1 MTNRPTP
8 TEPQTTQTFG
18 HFLLVLMV
26 TCFMVLSA
34 IPQEAQALKIIRN
47 FTGGTPQPTAIGKGN
62 LEEIF
67 NAAADHW
74 EYAIQD
80 DHTIIL
86 NFGWAPVGG
95 GLHTLIHQGG
105 TPNRET
111 EGTIQFNNN
120 TNTGNFQWWLDPT
133 PYLHEEFQSYTETT
147 QDLGA
152 GKVNVSRTFSNP
164 VGVYASGSHIDLFSV
179 ALHEIGHALGKSLA
193 NKNWKP
199 SSQQGHITIS
209 IPRPFAGTTI
219 PLATN
224 NYGVTNHMHPT
235 KIQGHPVMGSAHAHT
250 RQLLSAL
257 DILANAQVSNFSLL
271 KLNPQNF
278 SSTTTV
284 MICSPKKSQSSQQ
297 PCLKS
302 KG

>member
-1 MTNRPTP
+1 MNRLIPTK
-8 TEPQTTQTFG
+8 TQATKSNVPFI
-18 HFLLVLMV
+18 LLMIVSF
-26 TCFMVLSA
+26 FMMWSGF
-34 IPQEAQALKIIRN
+34 PQEAQALKIIRN
-47 FTGGTPQPTAIGKGN
+47 FIGGTPQPTAIGEGN
-62 LEEIF
+62 LEDIF

-95 GLHTLIHQGG
+95 GLHTLIYQGG

-120 TNTGNFQWWLDPT
+120 TNQGNFQWWLDPT
-133 PYLHEEFQSYTETT
+133 PNLHEEFQSYTETT

-152 GKVNVSRTFSNP
+152 GNINVSRTFSNP

-193 NKNWKP
+193 NKNWKTA
-199 SSQQGHITIS
+199 SQQGHIQITV
-209 IPRPFAGTTI
+209 PRPFAGTTI

-224 NYGVTNHMHPT
+224 KYGVTNHIHPT

-250 RQLLSAL
+250 RQLLSTL
-257 DILANAQVSNFSLL
+257 DILANAQLSKFTLL
-271 KLNPQNF
+271 HLDPSKFWPTTTAMVCPLEK
-278 SSTTTV
+278 STT
-284 MICSPKKSQSSQQ
+284 SQQ
-297 PCLKS
+297 LCQKFN
-302 KG
+302 G